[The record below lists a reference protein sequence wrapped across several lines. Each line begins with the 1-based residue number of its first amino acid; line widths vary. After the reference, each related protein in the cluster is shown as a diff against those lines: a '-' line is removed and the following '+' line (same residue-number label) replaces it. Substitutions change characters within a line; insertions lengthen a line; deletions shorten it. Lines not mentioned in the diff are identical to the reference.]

1 MALIAMA
8 EGKKEKINVLKPL
21 EVQTKTSIGG
31 VAINKNGK
39 SKKMSEFETEQTEDP
54 NKTAL
59 GGITFYNDE
68 KEKIFNL
75 MGYFE
80 QDDINDVT
88 HF

>member
-1 MALIAMA
+1 MA
-8 EGKKEKINVLKPL
+8 EGKKEKIHSVKPL
-21 EVQTKTSIGG
+21 EIQNKTSIGG
-31 VAINKNGK
+31 VAINKNGVQKK
-39 SKKMSEFETEQTEDP
+39 SDFDTEIIEDS

-59 GGITFYNDE
+59 GGITFYNGE

-80 QDDINDVT
+80 HDDINDVT

>member
-1 MALIAMA
+1 
-8 EGKKEKINVLKPL
+8 
-21 EVQTKTSIGG
+21 
-31 VAINKNGK
+31 
-39 SKKMSEFETEQTEDP
+39 MSEFETEQTEDP